1 MQITFDEAK
10 DVLNKIKHG
19 LSLTEATKLEWDD
32 ALIWQDTRR
41 DYREARMIALGAIGE
56 RLYCVVY
63 VDREEVRRIISLRK
77 ANNKEKKLYVSD
89 N

>member
-41 DYREARMIALGAIGE
+41 NYGETRMIALGAVGE

-63 VDREEVRRIISLRK
+63 VDREDVRRIISLRK
-77 ANNKEKKLYVSD
+77 TNNREKKLYVS
-89 N
+89 NN